1 MTGMHCQT
9 TAYYRALPTALRL
22 AGAVT
27 CLGLLAACGV
37 KPAPEGIS
45 DPNEK
50 VNREIHDFN
59 RGLDKGVLRPAS
71 KAYAAV
77 LPDPVERGISNAAQN
92 LGEPANVIN
101 SVLQARPAN
110 AGKSTLRFAVNSTV
124 GVLGLFDP
132 ATALGLPKRDTDFG
146 ETLHVWGASE
156 GNYVEVPALG
166 PKTERDLAGAVV
178 DFAMSPWRYVLPTAE
193 ANAVTAI
200 AVGSKLGDRAK
211 YSDTIDS
218 VLYESADSYAQ
229 SRLIYLQNRRYQL
242 GQTAADADGD
252 AFVDPYEDANG
263 Y

>member
-1 MTGMHCQT
+1 MTGNCCQT
-9 TAYYRALPTALRL
+9 TDHNRSLPTVLRL
-22 AGAVT
+22 AGAVA
-27 CLGLLAACGV
+27 CLGILAACGV
-37 KPAPEGIS
+37 KPAPQGIS
-45 DPNEK
+45 DPNEQA
-50 VNREIHDFN
+50 NREIHQFN
-59 RGLDKGVLRPAS
+59 LALDKGVLRPTA

-77 LPDPVERGISNAAQN
+77 LPDPLERGISNAAQN
-92 LGEPANVIN
+92 LGEPANVVN
-101 SVLQARPAN
+101 GLLQARPLN

-124 GVLGLFDP
+124 GLLGLFDP
-132 ATALGLPKRDTDFG
+132 ASAMGLEKHETDFG

-242 GQTAADADGD
+242 GQTAADADGE
-252 AFVDPYEDANG
+252 AFVDPYEDAYGN
-263 Y
+263 